1 MENQNFSNDFL
12 SRFSKKYLA
21 LFTSSA
27 FYKIN
32 MVSNIGI
39 PYDDVDTGIERM
51 NEMTQQ
57 AQKALLPFNASLL
70 SVYNTYI
77 SEVADYKLL
86 NAEHNMIPLSST
98 PLSSSSIDAEWYF
111 GADVLELRNNE
122 SDSKKFATNYILK
135 DFPIETTQD
144 NGISFSNNPMNLFLL
159 NPLFLSHQQKP

>member
-1 MENQNFSNDFL
+1 
-12 SRFSKKYLA
+12 
-21 LFTSSA
+21 
-27 FYKIN
+27 
-32 MVSNIGI
+32 
-39 PYDDVDTGIERM
+39 M

-77 SEVADYKLL
+77 SEVADYLSLLL

-98 PLSSSSIDAEWYF
+98 PLSSSICDSEWYF

-135 DFPIETTQD
+135 DFPIETTPD